1 MAKKVEVEIDV
12 KSNLDG
18 SIQQLKELKKQLKQT
33 AAGSDEFKKLYNQI
47 DDLEDKIKG
56 AKKGSADWIDT
67 LESAG
72 GPIGA
77 LGAGLNKLKVST
89 QSFGTA
95 LKATGIGLIVALL
108 GGLIAAFSET
118 EGSMK
123 KLEPLM
129 IAMEQIFGGIL
140 EALQPLIDG
149 FIELAIQ
156 VMPYV
161 TKAFKVV
168 YSAVTAVFQSLGKLG
183 SAIVKLFKGDFAGA
197 WEDAK
202 TSVTGFTDNYEA
214 ATERFEAGAKKMT
227 KTQKANL
234 KEQKDASDKAL
245 QEKLKRMEAEDKI
258 DEARLEKL
266 KAETLLLATTEQQKL
281 DIEKAFAEKSYKQKQ
296 KDLQDKQALYSK
308 DSVEYKNLQAEL
320 LKLDA
325 DYTTQLTGFKDKQ
338 KEITDKAK
346 KDEFDAAKNTLDIKK
361 AQGMEE
367 SAYQKELYDL
377 RVKYATDA
385 KELGEAELDFE
396 NYKKEQRKKSL
407 EEQRGIALIELQSK
421 IDELDRKNQ
430 LVEGDYQQ
438 DLERLKE
445 KRDLI
450 NQEEQI
456 ELQNTELTEF
466 QKTEIRKKYSDQRAA
481 ITTAEIQTEKAA
493 MEAKHAINMAY
504 LGLFEQFGNVLGQ
517 LAGKNKAV
525 AIAGIV
531 ISQAAAIGQIIANTG
546 LANIKAVAASPLTFG
561 QPWVAINTISAGLSI
576 ASTVAAAA
584 KSISQINSAAAS
596 AGVEGGGG
604 GTAASAQAPPP
615 VYSGAP
621 ASTATPQI
629 NTATQNNPTSQI
641 AQTLASTTKK
651 PIQAYVIS
659 SEVSSQQALDRRT
672 NRAATFSGG

>member
-12 KSNLDG
+12 QSNVG
-18 SIQQLKELKKQLKQT
+18 QSIADLKELKKQLKNT
-33 AAGSDEFKKLYNQI
+33 AAGSAEFKKLANEI

-56 AKKGSADWIDT
+56 AKKGAADWIDT
-67 LESAG
+67 LEGAG
-72 GPIGA
+72 GPLGA
-77 LGAGLNKLKVST
+77 LGAGLNKVKVAT
-89 QSFGTA
+89 QSWGAA
-95 LKATGIGLIVALL
+95 LKATGIGLIVSLL
-108 GGLIAAFSET
+108 GGLIGAFSQT
-118 EGSMK
+118 EGAMK
-123 KLEPLM
+123 KFEPLL

-149 FIELAIQ
+149 FIELAVQ

-183 SAIVKLFKGDFAGA
+183 GAIVKLFKGDFKGA

-202 TSVTGFTDNYEA
+202 SSVTSFSDNYEA
-214 ATERFEAGAKKMT
+214 ATERFDKGAAKMT

-234 KEQKDASDKAL
+234 KTQKDDLDKAL

-266 KAETLLLATTEQQKL
+266 KAETLALATTEQQKL
-281 DIEKAFAEKSYKQKQ
+281 DIEKAFAEKSYNQKV

-325 DYTTQLTGFKDKQ
+325 DYTTQLSGFKDKQ
-338 KEITDKAK
+338 KEINDKAK
-346 KDEFDAAKNTLDIKK
+346 KDEFDAAKNALDIKK
-361 AQGMEE
+361 AQGMDE
-367 SAYQKELYDL
+367 ATYQKELYDL
-377 RVKYATDA
+377 RVKYAADA
-385 KELGEAELDFE
+385 KELAAAELDFE
-396 NYKKEQRKKSL
+396 NYKKEQRKKGL
-407 EEQRGIALIELQSK
+407 EEQRGIALLELQGK
-421 IDELDRKNQ
+421 IEELDRKNQ
-430 LVEGDYQQ
+430 LSEQDYQQ
-438 DLERLKE
+438 DLERLKQ
-445 KRDLI
+445 KRQLLTDA
-450 NQEEQI
+450 EAI

-466 QKTEIRKKYSDQRAA
+466 QKTEIRKKYSDQRAQ

-504 LGLFEQFGNVLGQ
+504 LDLFAQFGNTLTQ
-517 LAGKNKAV
+517 LAGKNKAL

-531 ISQAAAIGQIIANTG
+531 ISQAASIGQIIANTAI
-546 LANIKAVAASPLTFG
+546 ANAKAVAANPLAFG
-561 QPWVAINTISAGLSI
+561 QPWVTINTISAGLSI

-584 KSISQINSAAAS
+584 KSIAQINSAAGQAC
-596 AGVEGGGG
+596 VQGGG

-615 VYSGAP
+615 VYGGAP
-621 ASTATPQI
+621 QSTATPQI
-629 NTATQNNPTSQI
+629 NTATQNNPSSQI

-651 PIQAYVIS
+651 PIQAFVVSTEI
-659 SEVSSQQALDRRT
+659 SSQQALDRRT

>member
-12 KSNLDG
+12 QSNVG
-18 SIQQLKELKKQLKQT
+18 QSIADLKELKKQLKNT
-33 AAGSDEFKKLYNQI
+33 AAGSAEFKKLANEI

-56 AKKGSADWIDT
+56 AKKGAADWIDT
-67 LESAG
+67 LEGAG
-72 GPIGA
+72 GPLGA
-77 LGAGLNKLKVST
+77 LGAGLNKVKVAT
-89 QSFGTA
+89 QSWGAA
-95 LKATGIGLIVALL
+95 LKATGIGLIVSLL
-108 GGLIAAFSET
+108 GGLIGAFSQT
-118 EGSMK
+118 EGAMK
-123 KLEPLM
+123 KFEPLL

-149 FIELAIQ
+149 FIELAVQ

-183 SAIVKLFKGDFAGA
+183 GAIVKLFKGDFKGA

-202 TSVTGFTDNYEA
+202 TSVTGFSDNYEA
-214 ATERFEAGAKKMT
+214 ATERFEKGAAKMT

-234 KEQKDASDKAL
+234 KTQKDDLDKAL

-266 KAETLLLATTEQQKL
+266 KAETLALATTEQQKL
-281 DIEKAFAEKSYKQKQ
+281 DIEKAFAEKSYNQKV

-325 DYTTQLTGFKDKQ
+325 DYTTQLSGFKDKQ
-338 KEITDKAK
+338 KEINDKAK
-346 KDEFDAAKNTLDIKK
+346 KDEFDAAKNALDIKK
-361 AQGMEE
+361 AQGMDE
-367 SAYQKELYDL
+367 ATYQKELYDL
-377 RVKYATDA
+377 RVKYAADA
-385 KELGEAELDFE
+385 KELAAAELDFE
-396 NYKKEQRKKSL
+396 NYKKEQRKKGL
-407 EEQRGIALIELQSK
+407 EEQRGIALLELQGK
-421 IDELDRKNQ
+421 IEELDRKNQ
-430 LVEGDYQQ
+430 LSEQDYQQ
-438 DLERLKE
+438 DLERLKQ
-445 KRDLI
+445 KRQLLTDA
-450 NQEEQI
+450 EAI

-466 QKTEIRKKYSDQRAA
+466 QKTEIRKKYSDQRAQ

-504 LGLFEQFGNVLGQ
+504 LDLFAQFGNTLTQ
-517 LAGKNKAV
+517 LAGKNKAL

-531 ISQAAAIGQIIANTG
+531 ISQAASIGQIIANTAI
-546 LANIKAVAASPLTFG
+546 ANAKAVAANPLAFG
-561 QPWVAINTISAGLSI
+561 QPWVTINTISAGLSI

-584 KSISQINSAAAS
+584 KSIAQINSAAGQ
-596 AGVEGGGG
+596 AGVQGGG

-615 VYSGAP
+615 VYGGAP
-621 ASTATPQI
+621 QSTATPQI
-629 NTATQNNPTSQI
+629 NTATQNNPSSQI

-651 PIQAYVIS
+651 PIQAFVVSTEI
-659 SEVSSQQALDRRT
+659 SSQQALDRRT

>member
-12 KSNLDG
+12 QSNVG
-18 SIQQLKELKKQLKQT
+18 QSIADLKELKKQLKNT
-33 AAGSDEFKKLYNQI
+33 AAGSAEFKKLANEI

-56 AKKGSADWIDT
+56 AKKGAADWIDT
-67 LESAG
+67 LEGAG
-72 GPIGA
+72 GPLGA
-77 LGAGLNKLKVST
+77 LGAGLNKVKVAT
-89 QSFGTA
+89 QSWGAA
-95 LKATGIGLIVALL
+95 LKATGIGLIVSLL
-108 GGLIAAFSET
+108 GGLIGAFSQT
-118 EGSMK
+118 EGAMK
-123 KLEPLM
+123 KFEPLL

-149 FIELAIQ
+149 FIELAVQ

-183 SAIVKLFKGDFAGA
+183 GAIVKLFKGDFKGA

-202 TSVTGFTDNYEA
+202 SSVTSFSDNYEA
-214 ATERFEAGAKKMT
+214 ATERFDKGAAKMT

-234 KEQKDASDKAL
+234 KTQKDDLDKAL

-266 KAETLLLATTEQQKL
+266 KAETLALATTEQQKL
-281 DIEKAFAEKSYKQKQ
+281 DIEKAFAEKSYNQKV

-325 DYTTQLTGFKDKQ
+325 DYTTQLSGFKDKQ
-338 KEITDKAK
+338 KEINDKAK
-346 KDEFDAAKNTLDIKK
+346 KDEFDAAKNALDIKK
-361 AQGMEE
+361 AQGMDE
-367 SAYQKELYDL
+367 ATYQKELYDL
-377 RVKYATDA
+377 RVKYAADA
-385 KELGEAELDFE
+385 KELAAAELDFE
-396 NYKKEQRKKSL
+396 NYKKEQRKKGL
-407 EEQRGIALIELQSK
+407 EEQRGIALLELQGK
-421 IDELDRKNQ
+421 IEELDRKNQ
-430 LVEGDYQQ
+430 LSEQDYQQ
-438 DLERLKE
+438 DLERLKQ
-445 KRDLI
+445 KRQLLTDA
-450 NQEEQI
+450 EAI

-466 QKTEIRKKYSDQRAA
+466 QKTEIRKKYSDQRAQ

-504 LGLFEQFGNVLGQ
+504 LDLFAQFGNTLTQ
-517 LAGKNKAV
+517 LAGKNKAL

-531 ISQAAAIGQIIANTG
+531 ISQAASIGQIIANTAI
-546 LANIKAVAASPLTFG
+546 ANAKAVAANPLAFG
-561 QPWVAINTISAGLSI
+561 QPWVTINTISAGLSI

-584 KSISQINSAAAS
+584 KSIAQINSAAGQ
-596 AGVEGGGG
+596 AGVQGGG

-615 VYSGAP
+615 VYGGAP
-621 ASTATPQI
+621 QSTATPQI
-629 NTATQNNPTSQI
+629 NTATQNNPSSQI

-651 PIQAYVIS
+651 PIQAFVVSTEI
-659 SEVSSQQALDRRT
+659 SSQQALDRRT

>member
-12 KSNLDG
+12 QSNVG
-18 SIQQLKELKKQLKQT
+18 QSIADLKELKKQLKNT
-33 AAGSDEFKKLYNQI
+33 AAGSAEFKKLANEI

-56 AKKGSADWIDT
+56 AKKGAADWIDT
-67 LESAG
+67 LEGAG
-72 GPIGA
+72 GPLGA
-77 LGAGLNKLKVST
+77 LGAGLNKVKVAT
-89 QSFGTA
+89 QSWGAA
-95 LKATGIGLIVALL
+95 LKATGIGLIVSLL
-108 GGLIAAFSET
+108 GGLIGAFSQT
-118 EGSMK
+118 EGAMK
-123 KLEPLM
+123 KFEPLL

-149 FIELAIQ
+149 FIELAVQ

-183 SAIVKLFKGDFAGA
+183 GAIVKLFKGDFKGA

-202 TSVTGFTDNYEA
+202 SSVTSFSDNYEA
-214 ATERFEAGAKKMT
+214 ATERFDKGAAKMT

-234 KEQKDASDKAL
+234 KTQKDDLDKAL

-266 KAETLLLATTEQQKL
+266 KAETLALATTEQQKL
-281 DIEKAFAEKSYKQKQ
+281 DIEKAFAEKSYNQKV

-325 DYTTQLTGFKDKQ
+325 DYTTQLSGFKDKQ
-338 KEITDKAK
+338 KEINDKAK
-346 KDEFDAAKNTLDIKK
+346 KDEFDAAKNALDIKK
-361 AQGMEE
+361 AQGMDE
-367 SAYQKELYDL
+367 ATYQKELYDL
-377 RVKYATDA
+377 RVKYAADA
-385 KELGEAELDFE
+385 KEFAAAELDFE
-396 NYKKEQRKKSL
+396 NYKKEQRKKGL
-407 EEQRGIALIELQSK
+407 EEQRGIALLELQGK
-421 IDELDRKNQ
+421 IEELDRKNQ
-430 LVEGDYQQ
+430 LSEQDYQQ
-438 DLERLKE
+438 DLERLKQ
-445 KRDLI
+445 KRQLLTDA
-450 NQEEQI
+450 EAI

-466 QKTEIRKKYSDQRAA
+466 QKTEIRKKYSDQRAQ

-504 LGLFEQFGNVLGQ
+504 LDLFAQFGNTLTQ
-517 LAGKNKAV
+517 LAGKNKAL

-531 ISQAAAIGQIIANTG
+531 ISQAASIGQIIANTAI
-546 LANIKAVAASPLTFG
+546 ANAKAVAANPLAFG
-561 QPWVAINTISAGLSI
+561 QPWVTINTISAGLSI

-584 KSISQINSAAAS
+584 KSIAQINSAAGQ
-596 AGVEGGGG
+596 AGVQGGG

-615 VYSGAP
+615 VYGGAP
-621 ASTATPQI
+621 QSTATPQI
-629 NTATQNNPTSQI
+629 NTATQNNPSSQI

-651 PIQAYVIS
+651 PIQAFVVSTEI
-659 SEVSSQQALDRRT
+659 SSQQALDRRT

>member
-12 KSNLDG
+12 QSNVG
-18 SIQQLKELKKQLKQT
+18 QSIADLKELKKQLKNT
-33 AAGSDEFKKLYNQI
+33 AAGSAEFKKLANEI

-56 AKKGSADWIDT
+56 AKKGAADWIDT
-67 LESAG
+67 LEGAG
-72 GPIGA
+72 GPLGA
-77 LGAGLNKLKVST
+77 LGAGLNKVKVAT
-89 QSFGTA
+89 QSWGAA
-95 LKATGIGLIVALL
+95 LKATGIGLIVSLL
-108 GGLIAAFSET
+108 GGLIGAFSQT
-118 EGSMK
+118 EGAMK
-123 KLEPLM
+123 KFEPLL

-149 FIELAIQ
+149 FIELAVQ

-183 SAIVKLFKGDFAGA
+183 GAIVKLFKGDFKGA

-202 TSVTGFTDNYEA
+202 SSVTSFSDNYEA
-214 ATERFEAGAKKMT
+214 ATERFEKGAAKMT

-234 KEQKDASDKAL
+234 KTQKDDLDKAL

-266 KAETLLLATTEQQKL
+266 KAETLALATTEQQKL
-281 DIEKAFAEKSYKQKQ
+281 DIEKAFAEKSYNQKV

-325 DYTTQLTGFKDKQ
+325 DYTTQLSGFKDKQ
-338 KEITDKAK
+338 KEINDKAK
-346 KDEFDAAKNTLDIKK
+346 KDEFDAAKNALDIKK
-361 AQGMEE
+361 AQGMDE
-367 SAYQKELYDL
+367 ATYQKELYDL
-377 RVKYATDA
+377 RVKYAADA
-385 KELGEAELDFE
+385 KELAAAELDFE
-396 NYKKEQRKKSL
+396 NYKKEQRKKGL
-407 EEQRGIALIELQSK
+407 EEQRGIALLELQGK
-421 IDELDRKNQ
+421 IEELDRKNQ
-430 LVEGDYQQ
+430 LSEQDYQQ
-438 DLERLKE
+438 DLERLKQ
-445 KRDLI
+445 KRQLLTDA
-450 NQEEQI
+450 EAI

-466 QKTEIRKKYSDQRAA
+466 QKTEIRKKYSDQRAQ

-504 LGLFEQFGNVLGQ
+504 LDLFAQFGNTLTQ
-517 LAGKNKAV
+517 LAGKNKAL

-531 ISQAAAIGQIIANTG
+531 ISQAASIGQIIANTAI
-546 LANIKAVAASPLTFG
+546 ANAKAVAANPLAFG
-561 QPWVAINTISAGLSI
+561 QPWVTINTISAGLSI

-584 KSISQINSAAAS
+584 KSIAQINSAAGQ
-596 AGVEGGGG
+596 AGVQGGG

-615 VYSGAP
+615 VYGGAP
-621 ASTATPQI
+621 QSTATPQI
-629 NTATQNNPTSQI
+629 NTATQNNPSSQI

-651 PIQAYVIS
+651 PIQAFVVSTEI
-659 SEVSSQQALDRRT
+659 SSQQALDRRT

>member
-12 KSNLDG
+12 QSNVG
-18 SIQQLKELKKQLKQT
+18 QSIADLKELKKQLKNT
-33 AAGSDEFKKLYNQI
+33 AAGSAEFKKLANEI

-56 AKKGSADWIDT
+56 AKKGAADWIDT
-67 LESAG
+67 LEGAG
-72 GPIGA
+72 GPLGA
-77 LGAGLNKLKVST
+77 LGAGLNKVKVAT
-89 QSFGTA
+89 QSWGAA
-95 LKATGIGLIVALL
+95 LKATGIGLIVSLL
-108 GGLIAAFSET
+108 GGLIGAFSQT
-118 EGSMK
+118 EGAMK
-123 KLEPLM
+123 KFEPLL

-149 FIELAIQ
+149 FIELAIE

-168 YSAVTAVFQSLGKLG
+168 YSAVTAVFQSLGKIG
-183 SAIVKLFKGDFAGA
+183 SAIVKLFKGDFKGA

-202 TSVTGFTDNYEA
+202 TSVTGFSDNYEA
-214 ATERFEAGAKKMT
+214 ATERFEKGAAKMT

-234 KEQKDASDKAL
+234 KTQKDDLDKAL

-266 KAETLLLATTEQQKL
+266 KAETLALATTEQQKL
-281 DIEKAFAEKSYKQKQ
+281 DIEKAFAEKSYNQKV

-325 DYTTQLTGFKDKQ
+325 DYTTQLSGFKDKQ
-338 KEITDKAK
+338 KEINDKAK
-346 KDEFDAAKNTLDIKK
+346 KDEFDAAKNALDIKK
-361 AQGMEE
+361 AQGMDE
-367 SAYQKELYDL
+367 ATYQKELYDL
-377 RVKYATDA
+377 RVKYAADA
-385 KELGEAELDFE
+385 KELAAAELDFE
-396 NYKKEQRKKSL
+396 NYKKEQRKKGL
-407 EEQRGIALIELQSK
+407 EEQRGIALLELQGK
-421 IDELDRKNQ
+421 IEELDRKNQ
-430 LVEGDYQQ
+430 LSEQDYQQ
-438 DLERLKE
+438 DLERLKQ
-445 KRDLI
+445 KRQLLTDA
-450 NQEEQI
+450 EAI

-466 QKTEIRKKYSDQRAA
+466 QKTEIRKKYSDQRAQ

-504 LGLFEQFGNVLGQ
+504 LDLFAQFGNTLTQ
-517 LAGKNKAV
+517 LAGKNKAL

-531 ISQAAAIGQIIANTG
+531 ISQAASIGQIIANTAI
-546 LANIKAVAASPLTFG
+546 ANAKAVAANPLAFG
-561 QPWVAINTISAGLSI
+561 QPWVTINTISAGLSI

-584 KSISQINSAAAS
+584 KSIAQINSAAGQ
-596 AGVEGGGG
+596 AGVQGGG

-615 VYSGAP
+615 VYGGAP
-621 ASTATPQI
+621 QSTATPQI
-629 NTATQNNPTSQI
+629 NTATQNNPSSQI

-651 PIQAYVIS
+651 PIQAFVVSTEI
-659 SEVSSQQALDRRT
+659 SSQQALDRRT